1 MTLSLDQLYE
11 INSKMY
17 KDKCEYYLEAL
28 NLTLPEYQINTKL
41 RLCHFL
47 AQIIHE
53 SGHLKYNQENL
64 NYSAK
69 ALRSVFG
76 KYFPTDALAEQYA
89 RKPEKIA
96 NRVYANRMGNGDEAS
111 GDGWKY
117 KGAGLIQLTG
127 KTNYT
132 KCSEFLGIDLVNDPS
147 LVYNSPEICVKTA
160 CWYWSVN
167 NLNKYA
173 DVDDIKTITKRING
187 GYNGLDDRTKILNTA
202 KKVLGI

>member
-17 KDKCEYYLEAL
+17 KDKCEYYFEAL
-28 NLTLPEYQINTKL
+28 NLILPEYQINTKL

-187 GYNGLDDRTKILNTA
+187 GYNGLEDRTKILNAA